1 MTNQAQ
7 NRDFKSLLLLATG
20 PKALSWP
27 VVFTG
32 TALSVV
38 IHFAPSGG
46 TVTGSFWIRLV
57 MAVCGYLPALGF
69 VALIQFLTRNLKRDA
84 LRMSIVFFSYL
95 FGGALRGV
103 FFSLVFFSLGMSPS
117 LNLGFRI
124 AGSAIPFG
132 FATAL
137 ATVSVSALSE
147 SRDRIRSLV
156 AKQAELITALA
167 ELSKARKGFEDRVSR
182 EVEARVE
189 TEISRLA
196 GKPEKAILED
206 LKALVGE
213 FVRPLSHRLAS
224 EVPDSQ
230 PAEIVE
236 VRARWR
242 ETLRK
247 ISFELALRP
256 LILPLAGVVTASP
269 SFFFFFGA
277 PRAMVMLLIC
287 YLTLSSMVLAF
298 RWLARVL
305 RIEAPLLPRAVFITV
320 VFALIGMPAGALSDF
335 YSQDLANPHFGFQ
348 AGLIVL
354 PTLGWLI
361 LLGGAANAQS
371 RELES
376 QLDETVTELSW
387 LRARNN
393 LLNWFD
399 RGELSRLL
407 HGEVQSVLHFGI
419 IRYESGS
426 SKANRQKTLDEMTK
440 QIGEAFTKNATPINL
455 QTLVADHIDFW
466 SDTCSISFNASAEA
480 ERALGADEIGRSIIW
495 DVIKEACAN
504 AIRHGKASA
513 IKIELTK
520 AAPKLVTVKVL
531 NNGNRPA
538 KKASQGLGTSILDA
552 CATTWHLRTS
562 GGQVALTAKIP
573 VDGQN

>member
-7 NRDFKSLLLLATG
+7 NRDFKGLLLLATG

-46 TVTGSFWIRLV
+46 TVTGSFWVRLV

-69 VALIQFLTRNLKRDA
+69 VALIQFLTRNLRRDA
-84 LRMSIVFFSYL
+84 LRISIVFLSYL

-103 FFSLVFFSLGMSPS
+103 FFSVVFFSLGMSPS

-156 AKQAELITALA
+156 AKQAELIRTLA
-167 ELSKARKGFEDRVSR
+167 ELTKVRQGFEDRVSR

-196 GKPEKAILED
+196 GKPEQVILED
-206 LKALVGE
+206 LKALVGD
-213 FVRPLSHRLAS
+213 FVRPLSHSLAS
-224 EVPDSQ
+224 DVPDWQ
-230 PAEIVE
+230 PVKEVE
-236 VRARWR
+236 VKARWR

-269 SFFFFFGA
+269 SFFFFFGV
-277 PRAMVMLLIC
+277 PRAPIMLLIC
-287 YLTLSSMVLAF
+287 YVTLSSLGLAF
-298 RWLARVL
+298 RRLTRVIKVKLA
-305 RIEAPLLPRAVFITV
+305 LLPRAILITV
-320 VFALIGMPAGALSDF
+320 TFALIGMPAGALADW
-335 YSQDLANPHFGFQ
+335 YSQDVVNPHFGVQ

-354 PTLGWLI
+354 PTLGWLL

-376 QLDETVTELSW
+376 QLDHTVTELSW
-387 LRARNN
+387 LRARIN
-393 LLNWFD
+393 LVNWFD

-426 SKANRQKTLDEMTK
+426 TKAQRKKTLGEMKK
-440 QIGEAFTKNATPINL
+440 QIGEAFTKSATPIDL
-455 QTLVADHIDFW
+455 PTLVADHIDFW
-466 SDTCSISFNASAEA
+466 SETCSISFTATAEV
-480 ERALGADEIGRSIIW
+480 ERALEVDEIGRSIIW

-504 AIRHGKASA
+504 AIRHGKARTIA
-513 IKIELTK
+513 IQLTK
-520 AAPKLVTVKVL
+520 TASRLVTVRVL
-531 NNGNRPA
+531 NNGQRPS
-538 KKASQGLGTSILDA
+538 KKPGQGLGTAILDA
-552 CATTWHLRTS
+552 CATSWQLRTL
-562 GGQVALTAKIP
+562 GGQVVLTATIP
-573 VDGQN
+573 IDG